1 MSAPNKLQSAV
12 LALASFV
19 LLCGAAARAQ
29 LPMEGLQ
36 LKTLFTTPEERALI
50 DRNRYRQEP
59 RVRSA
64 EPQPVVEQPSEP
76 APVPMVT
83 VEKEL
88 MISGISISP
97 DGTDVAWINGQMYE
111 DGDRI
116 DGDIR
121 LRISARDG
129 RLRLILPGGKTQSA
143 AAGDR
148 VVVSYRKKSSQ

>member
-1 MSAPNKLQSAV
+1 MSAPNKPLSTI
-12 LALASFV
+12 LALATIA
-19 LLCGAAARAQ
+19 LLGNAATRAQ
-29 LPMEGLQ
+29 LPMDGLQ
-36 LKTLFTTPEERALI
+36 LKTLFTTPKERALI

-59 RVRSA
+59 RVRPA

-116 DGDIR
+116 DGTIR

-129 RLRLILPGGKTQSA
+129 RLRLIMPGGKSQSA
-143 AAGDR
+143 AAGER